1 MIGNSSSSYK
11 NNRPDQPGPQTFT
24 PDFKQMPSFFE
35 LLIHSVEYVPQ
46 PKIVFNIEAKE
57 YTPESQKPK
66 VLPLNVAIN
75 TLTPTN
81 GPVFVDLPQKYSIEE
96 VFSKV
101 KEFNQFEEFKKLGKA
116 LNEFSHRKVQVFKVF
131 GKGTPKKGNKHKRE
145 FLRTEEF
152 KPNDIENWRKGRSLE
167 EEKIRQQSVLTT
179 LKLTV
184 SHEDKEKVR
193 RKIKA
198 TLNKLSLSNVE
209 KLQPE
214 LATLAKDSKD
224 ALSFL
229 IENVFE
235 KAWAEPKYT
244 EMYAT
249 LCQYLKVQFTGFLF
263 DGESPSK
270 KNLNWFR
277 YILLNHIQVAF
288 EDSHTSDKT
297 QLESSL
303 AQRRKKSH
311 GSVRFIGELLKV
323 RIISPKMIQY
333 IVETLLA
340 LNQQGQE
347 LNQEKLEV
355 ACVMISTMGV
365 FNEKAKLLRTTN
377 VIFEYL
383 ANTLNHN
390 SAVCAQVK
398 FKIMVVYM

>member
-1 MIGNSSSSYK
+1 MMGNSSNSYK
-11 NNRPDQPGPQTFT
+11 SNRPDQPVAQIYIPEQ
-24 PDFKQMPSFFE
+24 KQMPSFFE
-35 LLIHSVEYVPQ
+35 LLIHSEEYVPQ

-57 YTPESQKPK
+57 YTPDSDKHK
-66 VLPLNVAIN
+66 ILPHTEVTN

-81 GPVFVDLPQKYSIEE
+81 GLIFSDLPQKYTIEE
-96 VFSKV
+96 IFSKV
-101 KEFNQFEEFKKLGKA
+101 KEFNQFEEFRKLSKG
-116 LNEFSHRKVQVFKVF
+116 LGEFSHRKAQVFKVF
-131 GKGTPKKGNKHKRE
+131 RMGTQNKGNKFKRE
-145 FLRTEEF
+145 YLRTEEY
-152 KPNDIENWRKGRSLE
+152 KPTEIENWRKGRSLE
-167 EEKIRQQSVLTT
+167 EEKIRQQSMATT
-179 LKLTV
+179 LKLTA
-184 SHEDKEKVR
+184 SHEDREKVR

-209 KLQPE
+209 KLQVE

-229 IENVFE
+229 IENVFD

-244 EMYAT
+244 EMYAK
-249 LCQYLKVQFTGFLF
+249 LSKYLKVQFTNFMF

-288 EDSHTSDKT
+288 EDSHISDKNE
-297 QLESSL
+297 LESSRT
-303 AQRRKKSH
+303 QRRKKSH

-323 RIISPKMIQY
+323 RIITPKMIQD

-340 LNQQGQE
+340 LNQQAQE

-355 ACVMISTMGV
+355 ACVMISTMGA

-377 VIFEYL
+377 NIFEYL
-383 ANTLNHN
+383 SSTLNNN
-390 SAVCAQVK
+390 SEVCPQVK
-398 FKIMVVYM
+398 FKIMVVFT